1 MNRLLAAGCKIV
13 LATVLVGA
21 HVVAHA
27 QSDYPNRTVKIVVPV
42 PPGPTADL
50 LPRIL
55 ADRLAVVWQQPVI
68 VENRPGAALNLAAA
82 AVARSIPDGYTL
94 LATPAPPLVI
104 NEHLYPKLG
113 FDPNGFVPVS
123 VLAQASNVLVV
134 NPNVP
139 ASTLQ
144 ELVSYG
150 KSNPGKLTYASSGIG
165 STTHLAMELLKTL
178 TGAEMVHVPYKASAS
193 ALTDLL
199 GGHVDVMFDNL
210 GNVVGPIK
218 DGKLKILAVGH
229 GKRLETFPNAP
240 ALTEYFPDFIS
251 TSWFVLVA
259 PPGTPLEISV
269 NVSSAVA
276 KIVRQPEVA
285 KRIQE
290 MFLIPVAGTPEEAA
304 EFIGEE
310 RNRWRKVI
318 DSAKIKVDDP

>member
-1 MNRLLAAGCKIV
+1 
-13 LATVLVGA
+13 
-21 HVVAHA
+21 
-27 QSDYPNRTVKIVVPV
+27 V

-55 ADRLAVVWQQPVI
+55 ADRLALAWKQPVI
-68 VENRPGAALNLAAA
+68 IENRPGAALNLAAA

-123 VLAQASNVLVV
+123 VLAQASNALVV
-134 NPNVP
+134 NSNVP

-144 ELVSYG
+144 ELVSYA
-150 KSNPGKLTYASSGIG
+150 KSNPGQLKYASSGIG

-178 TGAEMVHVPYKASAS
+178 TGAEMVHIPYKASAS

-210 GNVVGPIK
+210 GNVVGPVR
-218 DGKLKILAVGH
+218 DGKLRILAVGH
-229 GKRLETFPNAP
+229 AERLATFPHVP
-240 ALTEYFPDFIS
+240 ALSEYFPGFIS
-251 TSWFVLVA
+251 TSWFALVA
-259 PPGTPLEISV
+259 PPGTPAEIIVS
-269 NVSSAVA
+269 VSSTVA
-276 KIVRQPEVA
+276 KIVRQPEVG

-290 MFLIPVAGTPEEAA
+290 MFLMPVAGTPEDAA
-304 EFIGEE
+304 QFIGEE

-318 DSAKIKVDDP
+318 DTARINVDDP

>member
-1 MNRLLAAGCKIV
+1 MNRLRAAGCKIV
-13 LATVLVGA
+13 LATVLGGA
-21 HVVAHA
+21 HVVAYA

-55 ADRLAVVWQQPVI
+55 ADRLALAWKQPVI

-144 ELVSYG
+144 ELVSYA
-150 KSNPGKLTYASSGIG
+150 KSNSRKLTYASSGIG

-178 TGAEMVHVPYKASAS
+178 
-193 ALTDLL
+193 L
-199 GGHVDVMFDNL
+199 
-210 GNVVGPIK
+210 
-218 DGKLKILAVGH
+218 
-229 GKRLETFPNAP
+229 
-240 ALTEYFPDFIS
+240 
-251 TSWFVLVA
+251 
-259 PPGTPLEISV
+259 
-269 NVSSAVA
+269 
-276 KIVRQPEVA
+276 
-285 KRIQE
+285 
-290 MFLIPVAGTPEEAA
+290 
-304 EFIGEE
+304 
-310 RNRWRKVI
+310 
-318 DSAKIKVDDP
+318 